1 MGPRLGPFRARP
13 DMHSCPS
20 CTPHARPSAQPKER
34 HAPRALAADR
44 TAAEGPP
51 NAQTV
56 HDAGHEGPPPRG
68 LIPGSTLG
76 RECQA
81 LLPSLVGLTPT
92 RAGWSV
98 RAIRASDRAEAGRQT
113 HRSSSDIGEAVAAV
127 RQLRVEDLQDGLQDP
142 PAGQR
147 TQKLV
152 WHRPTLRSRC
162 PNSTLCQDACG
173 KSGVGSAT
181 PASGPSVRI
190 GLWPAQVVATQRST
204 TMASSRS
211 TDLAEDPRQDSSIDE
226 LLPTAAVL
234 KTSSGRATGRE
245 RATWSQWPSRGLLN
259 N

>member
-1 MGPRLGPFRARP
+1 MHFACSGCKDRHRARPESVQTGAFRPPEPPDTMGPRLGPFRARP

-81 LLPSLVGLTPT
+81 LLPSLVGLTPR

-113 HRSSSDIGEAVAAV
+113 HRSSSAIGEAVAAV

-147 TQKLV
+147 
-152 WHRPTLRSRC
+152 
-162 PNSTLCQDACG
+162 
-173 KSGVGSAT
+173 
-181 PASGPSVRI
+181 
-190 GLWPAQVVATQRST
+190 
-204 TMASSRS
+204 
-211 TDLAEDPRQDSSIDE
+211 
-226 LLPTAAVL
+226 
-234 KTSSGRATGRE
+234 
-245 RATWSQWPSRGLLN
+245 
-259 N
+259 